1 MNKFILIFLICFAG
15 IINSQSM
22 ADLDN
27 LPPEIR
33 KSILERMEKQNGIID
48 STISPEIE
56 DSDDDF
62 NEYMEYLKSKD
73 EDIEFDE
80 YGSEIVK
87 RFGYD
92 LFEDISDQTPLE
104 VKAAPANYILGPGD
118 ELRFNF
124 SGSIKKTIDSTID
137 REGEVFVSELGS
149 INFSGLSFSEAKE
162 ELSRISE
169 ATLIGTSIS
178 MSLLNLRSIEVFVT
192 GNAKNPGSY
201 VMNPLSTISNVLF
214 NSGGPTDAGSLRNIE
229 LRRNNKLVGIYDFYE
244 LFIKG
249 NTNQN
254 LKIQSGD
261 ALLIN
266 PVRKSVK
273 IFGEVNRP
281 AIYELKEDENFINLL
296 NFASGLNLYADENR
310 IVVTR
315 VSSIGDTKR
324 EELTISEAKNLILR
338 DGDLVFIHK
347 KNFITL
353 DPNND
358 QLNMVSIKGEVKNPG
373 SYPLSRGERLSD
385 LITKAGGYNDQAY
398 IEAGIFLR
406 KSIAEKEKEALS
418 ATADQLEDGIVS
430 SITSGSLQDMGD
442 ASLAIELLGNIIKRL
457 KDAKPIGRIVATFD
471 LNQLAKNDDLNL
483 ILLDQDQIIIPK
495 KSSTVSVTG
504 QVLAPATFVHSENLS
519 VYDYIDLAGG
529 FTSAAAEDQL
539 LVILP
544 NGQALRPSSFFK
556 FKQDRILPGST
567 IIVNR
572 DTTSLSRLSFWR
584 SVLPIFS
591 SLITSLA
598 AIDAIGD

>member
-1 MNKFILIFLICFAG
+1 MNKFKIIILICFVG
-15 IINSQSM
+15 ILNSQSI
-22 ADLDN
+22 ADLNN

-33 KSILERMEKQNGIID
+33 KSVLERMEKQNGIID
-48 STISPEIE
+48 PTISPEIE
-56 DSDDDF
+56 DSDKVINKF
-62 NEYMEYLKSKD
+62 ED
-73 EDIEFDE
+73 EEIEFDE
-80 YGSEIVK
+80 YGSEIVE

-137 REGEVFVSELGS
+137 REGEVFISELGS

-162 ELSRISE
+162 ELSKISE
-169 ATLIGTSIS
+169 ATLIGTTIS
-178 MSLLNLRSIEVFVT
+178 MSLVNLRSIEIFVT

-229 LRRNNKLVGIYDFYE
+229 LKRNNKLVGTYDFYE

-266 PVRKSVK
+266 PVSKSIK

-315 VSSIGDTKR
+315 ISSIGDTLR
-324 EELTISEAKNLILR
+324 EELTISEAKNLILS
-338 DGDLVFIHK
+338 DGDSVFIHR
-347 KNFITL
+347 KNFVAL

-358 QLNMVSIKGEVKNPG
+358 QLNIVSIKGEVKNPG
-373 SYPLSRGERLSD
+373 SYPLKPGERLSD
-385 LITKAGGYNDQAY
+385 LILKAGGFTEQAY
-398 IEAGIFLR
+398 IDAGIFLR
-406 KSIAEKEKEALS
+406 QKVAEKEKEALS

-430 SITSGSLQDMGD
+430 SITTGSLQDMAD
-442 ASLAIELLGNIIKRL
+442 ASLAIDLLGKIIKRL
-457 KDAKPIGRIVATFD
+457 KEAEPVGRIVATFD
-471 LNQLAKNDDLNL
+471 LDQLENNEDLNL
-483 ILLDQDQIIIPK
+483 ILLDQDQVIIPK

-504 QVLAPATFVHSENLS
+504 QVLAPATFVHSDSLS
-519 VYDYIDLAGG
+519 VYDYVDLAGG
-529 FTSAAAEDQL
+529 FTDAAADDQL

-556 FKQDRILPGST
+556 FKQDKILPGST

>member
-1 MNKFILIFLICFAG
+1 M
-15 IINSQSM
+15 
-22 ADLDN
+22 
-27 LPPEIR
+27 
-33 KSILERMEKQNGIID
+33 
-48 STISPEIE
+48 
-56 DSDDDF
+56 
-62 NEYMEYLKSKD
+62 
-73 EDIEFDE
+73 
-80 YGSEIVK
+80 
-87 RFGYD
+87 
-92 LFEDISDQTPLE
+92 
-104 VKAAPANYILGPGD
+104 
-118 ELRFNF
+118 
-124 SGSIKKTIDSTID
+124 
-137 REGEVFVSELGS
+137 SELGS

-162 ELSRISE
+162 ELSKISE

-178 MSLLNLRSIEVFVT
+178 MSLINLRSIEIFVT

-201 VMNPLSTISNVLF
+201 VLNPLSTISNVLF

-229 LRRNNKLVGIYDFYE
+229 LRRNNKLVGLYDFYE

-266 PVRKSVK
+266 PIRKSIK

-296 NFASGLNLYADENR
+296 NFASGLKLYADENR

-315 VSSIGDTKR
+315 VSSIGDTLR
-324 EELTISEAKNLILR
+324 EELTISEAKNLILS
-338 DGDLVFIHK
+338 DGDSVFIHK
-347 KNFITL
+347 KNLITL

-373 SYPLSRGERLSD
+373 SYPLVPGERLSD

-406 KSIAEKEKEALS
+406 QKVAEKEKEALS
-418 ATADQLEDGIVS
+418 ATADQLEDGLVS
-430 SITSGSLQDMGD
+430 SITTGSLQDMGD
-442 ASLAIELLGNIIKRL
+442 ASLALDLLGNIIKRL
-457 KDAKPIGRIVATFD
+457 KDAEPIGRIVATFD
-471 LNQLAKNDDLNL
+471 LNQLAKNDDLDL
-483 ILLDQDQIIIPK
+483 ILLDRDQIIIPK
-495 KSSTVSVTG
+495 ISSTVSVTG

-529 FTSAAAEDQL
+529 FTVAAAEDQL

>member
-1 MNKFILIFLICFAG
+1 MNKFRLILLICFVG
-15 IINSQSM
+15 ILNSQSM

-33 KSILERMEKQNGIID
+33 KSVLERMERQNGSID
-48 STISPEIE
+48 PTISPEVE
-56 DSDDDF
+56 DSDADID
-62 NEYMEYLKSKD
+62 EYIEYLKSED
-73 EDIEFDE
+73 EEIEIDE

-124 SGSIKKTIDSTID
+124 SGSIKRTIDSTID

-178 MSLLNLRSIEVFVT
+178 MSLVNLRSIEVFVT

-266 PVRKSVK
+266 PVSKSIK

-296 NFASGLNLYADENR
+296 NFASGLKLYADENR

-315 VSSIGDTKR
+315 VSSIGDILK
-324 EELTISEAKNLILR
+324 EELTISEAKNLILS
-338 DGDLVFIHK
+338 DGDSVFVHK
-347 KNFITL
+347 KNLIAL

-373 SYPLSRGERLSD
+373 SYPLEPGERLSD
-385 LITKAGGYNDQAY
+385 LIIKAGGYNDQAY

-406 KSIAEKEKEALS
+406 QKVAEKEKEALS
-418 ATADQLEDGIVS
+418 ATADQLEDGLVS
-430 SITSGSLQDMGD
+430 SITTGSLQNMGD
-442 ASLAIELLGNIIKRL
+442 ASLALDLLGNIIKRL
-457 KDAKPIGRIVATFD
+457 KDAEPVGRIVATFD
-471 LNQLAKNDDLNL
+471 LNQLAKNDDLDL

-495 KSSTVSVTG
+495 ISSTVSVTG

-529 FTSAAAEDQL
+529 FTVSAAEDQL

>member
-1 MNKFILIFLICFAG
+1 MNKFRLILLICFVG
-15 IINSQSM
+15 ILNSQSM

-33 KSILERMEKQNGIID
+33 KSVLERMERQNGSID
-48 STISPEIE
+48 PTISPEVE
-56 DSDDDF
+56 DSDADID
-62 NEYMEYLKSKD
+62 EYIEYLKSED
-73 EDIEFDE
+73 EEIEIDE

-162 ELSRISE
+162 ELAKISE

-178 MSLLNLRSIEVFVT
+178 MSLINLRSIEIFVT

-201 VMNPLSTISNVLF
+201 VLNPLSTISNVLF

-229 LRRNNKLVGIYDFYE
+229 LRRNNKLVGLYDFYE

-266 PVRKSVK
+266 PVRKSIK

-296 NFASGLNLYADENR
+296 NFASGLKLYADENR

-315 VSSIGDTKR
+315 VSSIGDTLR
-324 EELTISEAKNLILR
+324 EELTISEAKNLILS
-338 DGDLVFIHK
+338 DGDSVFIHK
-347 KNFITL
+347 KNLITL

-373 SYPLSRGERLSD
+373 SYPLEPGERLSD
-385 LITKAGGYNDQAY
+385 LILKAGGYNDQAY
-398 IEAGIFLR
+398 IEGGIFLR
-406 KSIAEKEKEALS
+406 QKVAEKEKEALS
-418 ATADQLEDGIVS
+418 ATADQLEDGLVS
-430 SITSGSLQDMGD
+430 SITTGSLQDMGD
-442 ASLAIELLGNIIKRL
+442 ASLALDLLGNIIKRL
-457 KDAKPIGRIVATFD
+457 KDAEPVGRIVATFD
-471 LNQLAKNDDLNL
+471 LNQLAKNDDLDL

-529 FTSAAAEDQL
+529 FTVSAAEDQL

>member
-1 MNKFILIFLICFAG
+1 MNKFRLILLICFVG
-15 IINSQSM
+15 ILNSQSM

-33 KSILERMEKQNGIID
+33 KSVLERIERQNATID
-48 STISPEIE
+48 PTISPEVE
-56 DSDDDF
+56 DSDADIV
-62 NEYMEYLKSKD
+62 ED
-73 EDIEFDE
+73 EVIEFDE

-124 SGSIKKTIDSTID
+124 SGSIKRTIDSTID

-178 MSLLNLRSIEVFVT
+178 MSLVNLRSIEVFVT

-266 PVRKSVK
+266 PVSKSIK

-296 NFASGLNLYADENR
+296 NFASGLKLYADENR

-315 VSSIGDTKR
+315 VSSIGDILK
-324 EELTISEAKNLILR
+324 EELTISEAKNLILS
-338 DGDLVFIHK
+338 DGDSVFVHK
-347 KNFITL
+347 KNLVAL

-373 SYPLSRGERLSD
+373 SYPLEPGERLSD
-385 LITKAGGYNDQAY
+385 LILKAGGYNDQAY
-398 IEAGIFLR
+398 IEGGIFLR
-406 KSIAEKEKEALS
+406 QKVAEKEKEALS
-418 ATADQLEDGIVS
+418 ATADQLEDGLVS
-430 SITSGSLQDMGD
+430 SITTGSLQNMGD
-442 ASLAIELLGNIIKRL
+442 ASLALDLLGNIIKRL
-457 KDAKPIGRIVATFD
+457 KDAEPVGRIVATFD
-471 LNQLAKNDDLNL
+471 LNQLAKNDDLDL

-495 KSSTVSVTG
+495 ISSTVSVTG

-529 FTSAAAEDQL
+529 FTVSAAEDQL

>member
-1 MNKFILIFLICFAG
+1 MNKFRLILLICFVG
-15 IINSQSM
+15 ILNSQFM

-33 KSILERMEKQNGIID
+33 KSVLERMERQNGSID
-48 STISPEIE
+48 PTISPEVE
-56 DSDDDF
+56 DSDADID
-62 NEYMEYLKSKD
+62 EYIEYLKSED
-73 EDIEFDE
+73 EEIEIDE

-162 ELSRISE
+162 ELAKISE

-178 MSLLNLRSIEVFVT
+178 MSLINLRSIEIFVT

-201 VMNPLSTISNVLF
+201 VLNPLSTISNVLF

-229 LRRNNKLVGIYDFYE
+229 LRRNNKLVGLYDFYE

-266 PVRKSVK
+266 PVRKSIK

-296 NFASGLNLYADENR
+296 NFASGLKLYADENR

-315 VSSIGDTKR
+315 VSSIGDTLR
-324 EELTISEAKNLILR
+324 EELTISEAKNLILS
-338 DGDLVFIHK
+338 DGDSVFIHK
-347 KNFITL
+347 KNLITL

-373 SYPLSRGERLSD
+373 SYPLEPGERLSD
-385 LITKAGGYNDQAY
+385 LILKAGGYNDQAY
-398 IEAGIFLR
+398 IEGGIFLR
-406 KSIAEKEKEALS
+406 QKVAEKEKEALS
-418 ATADQLEDGIVS
+418 ATADQLEDGLVS
-430 SITSGSLQDMGD
+430 SITTGSLQDMGD
-442 ASLAIELLGNIIKRL
+442 ASLALDLLGNIIKRL
-457 KDAKPIGRIVATFD
+457 KDAEPVGRIVATFD
-471 LNQLAKNDDLNL
+471 LNQLAKNDDLDL

-529 FTSAAAEDQL
+529 FTVSAAEDQL

>member
-1 MNKFILIFLICFAG
+1 MNKFRLILLICFVG
-15 IINSQSM
+15 ILNSQSM

-33 KSILERMEKQNGIID
+33 KSVLERMERQNGSID
-48 STISPEIE
+48 PTISPEVE
-56 DSDDDF
+56 DSDADID
-62 NEYMEYLKSKD
+62 EYIEYLKSED
-73 EDIEFDE
+73 EEIEIDE

-162 ELSRISE
+162 ELAKISE

-178 MSLLNLRSIEVFVT
+178 MSLINLRSIEIFVT

-201 VMNPLSTISNVLF
+201 VLNPLSTISNVLF

-229 LRRNNKLVGIYDFYE
+229 LRRNNKLVGLYDFYE

-266 PVRKSVK
+266 PVRKSIK

-296 NFASGLNLYADENR
+296 NFASGLKLYADENR

-315 VSSIGDTKR
+315 VSSIGDILK
-324 EELTISEAKNLILR
+324 EELTISEAKNLILS
-338 DGDLVFIHK
+338 DGDSVFVHK
-347 KNFITL
+347 KNLVAL

-373 SYPLSRGERLSD
+373 SYPLEPGERLSD
-385 LITKAGGYNDQAY
+385 LIIKAGGYNDQAY

-406 KSIAEKEKEALS
+406 QKVAEKEKEALS
-418 ATADQLEDGIVS
+418 ATADQLEDGLVS
-430 SITSGSLQDMGD
+430 SITTGSLQNMGD
-442 ASLAIELLGNIIKRL
+442 ASLALDLLGNIIKRL
-457 KDAKPIGRIVATFD
+457 KDAEPVGRIVATFD
-471 LNQLAKNDDLNL
+471 LNQLAKNDDLDL

-495 KSSTVSVTG
+495 ISSTVSVTG

-529 FTSAAAEDQL
+529 FTVTAAEDQL

>member
-1 MNKFILIFLICFAG
+1 
-15 IINSQSM
+15 M

-33 KSILERMEKQNGIID
+33 KSVLERMERQNATID
-48 STISPEIE
+48 PTISPEVE
-56 DSDDDF
+56 DSDADID
-62 NEYMEYLKSKD
+62 EYIEYLKSED
-73 EDIEFDE
+73 EEIEIDE

-124 SGSIKKTIDSTID
+124 SGSIKRTIDSTID

-178 MSLLNLRSIEVFVT
+178 MSLVNLRSIEVFVT

-266 PVRKSVK
+266 PVSKSIK

-296 NFASGLNLYADENR
+296 NFASGLKLYADENR
-310 IVVTR
+310 IAVTR
-315 VSSIGDTKR
+315 VSSIGDILK
-324 EELTISEAKNLILR
+324 EELTISEAKNLILS
-338 DGDLVFIHK
+338 DGDSVFVHK
-347 KNFITL
+347 KNLVAL

-373 SYPLSRGERLSD
+373 TYPLEPGERLSD
-385 LITKAGGYNDQAY
+385 LIIKAGGYNDQAY

-406 KSIAEKEKEALS
+406 QKVAEKEKEALS
-418 ATADQLEDGIVS
+418 ATADQLEDGLVS
-430 SITSGSLQDMGD
+430 SITTGSLQNMGD
-442 ASLAIELLGNIIKRL
+442 ASLALDLLGNIIKRL
-457 KDAKPIGRIVATFD
+457 KDAEPVGRIVATFD
-471 LNQLAKNDDLNL
+471 LNQLAKNDDLDL

-495 KSSTVSVTG
+495 ISSTVSVTG

-529 FTSAAAEDQL
+529 FTVSAAEDQL

>member
-1 MNKFILIFLICFAG
+1 MNKFRLLLLTCFVGIL
-15 IINSQSM
+15 NSQSI

-27 LPPEIR
+27 LPTEIR
-33 KSILERMEKQNGIID
+33 KSVLEKMGRQNDIID
-48 STISPEIE
+48 STISPKIE
-56 DSDDDF
+56 DSDLDVDKF
-62 NEYMEYLKSKD
+62 VEEK
-73 EDIEFDE
+73 IELDE
-80 YGSEIVK
+80 YGSEIVE

-92 LFEDISDQTPLE
+92 LFKDISDQTPLE

-137 REGEVFVSELGS
+137 REGEVFISELGS

-162 ELSRISE
+162 ELSKISE

-178 MSLLNLRSIEVFVT
+178 MSLVNLRAIEIFVT

-229 LRRNNKLVGIYDFYE
+229 LKRNNELVGIYDFYE

-266 PVRKSVK
+266 PVRKSIK

-315 VSSIGDTKR
+315 ISGVGKTLR
-324 EELTISEAKNLILR
+324 EELTISEAKNLILS
-338 DGDLVFIHK
+338 DGDSVFIHK
-347 KNFITL
+347 KNFIAL

-358 QLNMVSIKGEVKNPG
+358 QLNLVSIKGEVKNPG
-373 SYPLSRGERLSD
+373 SYPLQSGERLSD
-385 LITKAGGYNDQAY
+385 LILKAGGFNDQAY

-406 KSIAEKEKEALS
+406 QKVAEKEKEALS

-430 SITSGSLQDMGD
+430 SITNGSLQNIGD
-442 ASLAIELLGNIIKRL
+442 ASLAIDLLGKIIKRL
-457 KDAKPIGRIVATFD
+457 KEAEPVGRIVATFD
-471 LNQLAKNDDLNL
+471 LDQLENNEDLNL

-504 QVLAPATFVHSENLS
+504 QVLAPATFVYSENLS

-529 FTSAAAEDQL
+529 FTTAAAEDQL

>member
-1 MNKFILIFLICFAG
+1 MNKFRLIFLICFAG
-15 IINSQSM
+15 ILNSQSM

-33 KSILERMEKQNGIID
+33 KSVLERMERQNATID
-48 STISPEIE
+48 PTISPEVE
-56 DSDDDF
+56 DSEAD
-62 NEYMEYLKSKD
+62 LKSED
-73 EDIEFDE
+73 EEIEFDE

-92 LFEDISDQTPLE
+92 LFKDISDQTPLE

-124 SGSIKKTIDSTID
+124 SGSIKRTIDSTID

-178 MSLLNLRSIEVFVT
+178 MSLVNLRSIEVFVT

-266 PVRKSVK
+266 PVSKSIK

-296 NFASGLNLYADENR
+296 NFASGLKL
-310 IVVTR
+310 
-315 VSSIGDTKR
+315 
-324 EELTISEAKNLILR
+324 
-338 DGDLVFIHK
+338 
-347 KNFITL
+347 
-353 DPNND
+353 
-358 QLNMVSIKGEVKNPG
+358 
-373 SYPLSRGERLSD
+373 
-385 LITKAGGYNDQAY
+385 
-398 IEAGIFLR
+398 
-406 KSIAEKEKEALS
+406 
-418 ATADQLEDGIVS
+418 
-430 SITSGSLQDMGD
+430 
-442 ASLAIELLGNIIKRL
+442 
-457 KDAKPIGRIVATFD
+457 
-471 LNQLAKNDDLNL
+471 
-483 ILLDQDQIIIPK
+483 
-495 KSSTVSVTG
+495 
-504 QVLAPATFVHSENLS
+504 
-519 VYDYIDLAGG
+519 
-529 FTSAAAEDQL
+529 
-539 LVILP
+539 
-544 NGQALRPSSFFK
+544 
-556 FKQDRILPGST
+556 
-567 IIVNR
+567 
-572 DTTSLSRLSFWR
+572 
-584 SVLPIFS
+584 
-591 SLITSLA
+591 
-598 AIDAIGD
+598 

>member
-1 MNKFILIFLICFAG
+1 MNKFRLILLICFVG
-15 IINSQSM
+15 ILNSQSM

-33 KSILERMEKQNGIID
+33 KSVLERMERQNATID
-48 STISPEIE
+48 PTISPEVE
-56 DSDDDF
+56 DSDADID
-62 NEYMEYLKSKD
+62 EYIEYLKSED
-73 EDIEFDE
+73 EEIEIDE

-124 SGSIKKTIDSTID
+124 SGSIKRTIDSTID

-178 MSLLNLRSIEVFVT
+178 MSLVNLRSIEVFVT

-266 PVRKSVK
+266 PVSKSIK

-296 NFASGLNLYADENR
+296 NFASGLKLYADENR
-310 IVVTR
+310 IAVTR
-315 VSSIGDTKR
+315 VSSIGDILK
-324 EELTISEAKNLILR
+324 EELTISEAKNLILS
-338 DGDLVFIHK
+338 DGDSVFVHK
-347 KNFITL
+347 KNLVAL
-353 DPNND
+353 DPNNE

-373 SYPLSRGERLSD
+373 SYPLEPGERLSD
-385 LITKAGGYNDQAY
+385 LIIKAGGYNDQAY

-406 KSIAEKEKEALS
+406 QKVAEKEKEALS
-418 ATADQLEDGIVS
+418 ATADQLEDGLVS
-430 SITSGSLQDMGD
+430 SITTGSLQNMGD
-442 ASLAIELLGNIIKRL
+442 ASLALDLLGNIIKRL
-457 KDAKPIGRIVATFD
+457 KDAEPVGRIVATFD
-471 LNQLAKNDDLNL
+471 LNQLAKNDDLDL

-495 KSSTVSVTG
+495 ISSTVSVTG

-529 FTSAAAEDQL
+529 FTVSAAEDQL

>member
-1 MNKFILIFLICFAG
+1 
-15 IINSQSM
+15 M

-33 KSILERMEKQNGIID
+33 KSVLERMERQNGSID
-48 STISPEIE
+48 PTISPEVE
-56 DSDDDF
+56 DSDADID
-62 NEYMEYLKSKD
+62 EYIEYLKSED
-73 EDIEFDE
+73 EEIEIDE

-162 ELSRISE
+162 ELAKISE

-178 MSLLNLRSIEVFVT
+178 MSLINLRSIEIFVT

-201 VMNPLSTISNVLF
+201 VLNPLSTISNVLF

-229 LRRNNKLVGIYDFYE
+229 LRRNNKLVGLYDFYE

-266 PVRKSVK
+266 PVRKSIK

-296 NFASGLNLYADENR
+296 NFASGLKLYADENR

-315 VSSIGDTKR
+315 VSSIGDILK
-324 EELTISEAKNLILR
+324 EELTISEAKNLILS
-338 DGDLVFIHK
+338 DGDSVFINK
-347 KNFITL
+347 KNLITL

-373 SYPLSRGERLSD
+373 SYPLEPGERLSD
-385 LITKAGGYNDQAY
+385 LIIKAGGYNDQAY

-406 KSIAEKEKEALS
+406 QKVAEKEKEALS
-418 ATADQLEDGIVS
+418 ATADQLEDGLVS
-430 SITSGSLQDMGD
+430 SITTGSLQNMGD
-442 ASLAIELLGNIIKRL
+442 ASLALDLLGNIIKRL
-457 KDAKPIGRIVATFD
+457 KDAEPVGRIVATFD
-471 LNQLAKNDDLNL
+471 LNQLAKNDDLDL

-495 KSSTVSVTG
+495 ISSTVSVTG

-529 FTSAAAEDQL
+529 FTVTAAEDQL

>member
-1 MNKFILIFLICFAG
+1 MNKFKIISLICFVG
-15 IINSQSM
+15 ILNSQSI
-22 ADLDN
+22 AELNN

-33 KSILERMEKQNGIID
+33 KSVLERIERQNSNID
-48 STISPEIE
+48 STISPEIG
-56 DSDDDF
+56 DSDKIINRF
-62 NEYMEYLKSKD
+62 ED
-73 EDIEFDE
+73 EEIEFDE
-80 YGSEIVK
+80 YGSEIVE

-137 REGEVFVSELGS
+137 REGEVFISELGS

-162 ELSRISE
+162 ELSKISE
-169 ATLIGTSIS
+169 ATLIGTTIS
-178 MSLLNLRSIEVFVT
+178 MSLVNLRSIEIFVT

-229 LRRNNKLVGIYDFYE
+229 LKRNNKLVGIYDFYE

-266 PVRKSVK
+266 PVSKSIK

-315 VSSIGDTKR
+315 ISSIGDTLR
-324 EELTISEAKNLILR
+324 EELTISEAKNLILS
-338 DGDLVFIHK
+338 DGDSVFIHR
-347 KNFITL
+347 KNFIAL
-353 DPNND
+353 DSNND
-358 QLNMVSIKGEVKNPG
+358 QLNIVSIKGEVKNPG
-373 SYPLSRGERLSD
+373 SYPLQPGERLSD
-385 LITKAGGYNDQAY
+385 LILKAGGFSEQAY

-406 KSIAEKEKEALS
+406 QKVAEKEKEALS

-430 SITSGSLQDMGD
+430 SITTGSLQDMGD
-442 ASLAIELLGNIIKRL
+442 ASLALDLLGKIIKRL
-457 KDAKPIGRIVATFD
+457 KEAEPIGRIVATFD
-471 LNQLAKNDDLNL
+471 LDQLENNEDLNL
-483 ILLDQDQIIIPK
+483 ILLDKDQVIIPK

-519 VYDYIDLAGG
+519 VYDYVGLAGG
-529 FTSAAAEDQL
+529 FTDAAAEDQL

-556 FKQDRILPGST
+556 FKQDKILPGST

>member
-1 MNKFILIFLICFAG
+1 
-15 IINSQSM
+15 M

-33 KSILERMEKQNGIID
+33 KSVLERMERQNGSID
-48 STISPEIE
+48 PTISPEVE
-56 DSDDDF
+56 DSDADID
-62 NEYMEYLKSKD
+62 EYIEYLKSED
-73 EDIEFDE
+73 EEIEIDE

-162 ELSRISE
+162 ELAKISE

-178 MSLLNLRSIEVFVT
+178 MSLINLRSIEIFVT

-201 VMNPLSTISNVLF
+201 VLNPLSTISNVLF

-229 LRRNNKLVGIYDFYE
+229 LRRNNKLVGLYDFYE

-266 PVRKSVK
+266 PVRKSIK

-296 NFASGLNLYADENR
+296 NFASGLKLYADENR

-315 VSSIGDTKR
+315 VSSIGDILK
-324 EELTISEAKNLILR
+324 EELTISEAKNLILS
-338 DGDLVFIHK
+338 DGDSVFVHK
-347 KNFITL
+347 KNLVAL

-373 SYPLSRGERLSD
+373 SYPLEPGERLSD
-385 LITKAGGYNDQAY
+385 LILKAGGYNDQAY
-398 IEAGIFLR
+398 IEGGIFLR
-406 KSIAEKEKEALS
+406 QKVAEKEKEALS
-418 ATADQLEDGIVS
+418 ATADQLEDGLVS
-430 SITSGSLQDMGD
+430 SITTGSLQDMGD
-442 ASLAIELLGNIIKRL
+442 ASLALDLLGNIIKRL
-457 KDAKPIGRIVATFD
+457 KDAEPVGRIVATFD
-471 LNQLAKNDDLNL
+471 LNQLAKNDDLDL

-529 FTSAAAEDQL
+529 FTVSAAEDQL